1 VLVDREPVY
10 RQHEVVSGFVP
21 SAFGLEP
28 EEVRHVSDDAV
39 GRALDHLFDADRGSL
54 LTDVVV
60 AAGEVFGLKLDELHN
75 DSTSVRFCG
84 QYRQASGRS
93 IRGKKGPFITY
104 GHSKDHRS
112 DLKQLLLVLT
122 TTRDG
127 GVPVQFRCEAGN
139 QDDPGTHE
147 KTWDALCRAT
157 GRPDFL
163 YVADS
168 KLCCREV
175 MNHIDRGRGRFVCV
189 LPRTRLEDGEFRQ
202 WLQDH
207 EPKWERVWDRPHP
220 RRLHGP
226 RDRWWVWRH
235 PLPSAEGW
243 PVTWVYSSLLALHQ
257 ERVRRERLA
266 RADQDLHDLNVRLTG
281 PRPRKHARKD
291 VYEEVQAVL
300 ERNKVQRYL
309 SVRVVQDEE
318 HCFRQASPGRPGA
331 KTCYVRKTRS
341 FFRLE
346 WDIDEKALAYDR
358 KSDGMYPLLSNDR
371 GLSSRQVLEAH
382 KRQPTIEKRFEQ
394 PKTVFEIAPALLK
407 NEDRVEAL
415 FFVHFL
421 ALLLQSLIER
431 ELRLAMD
438 REGIEALPL
447 YPEERENHRPT
458 AEQVFRLFSLAQRNV
473 LHHDGSAVRV
483 FMPELTPLQRQILA
497 LLRVPDRVY
506 QQGA

>member
-1 VLVDREPVY
+1 LV
-10 RQHEVVSGFVP
+10 Q
-21 SAFGLEP
+21 
-28 EEVRHVSDDAV
+28 
-39 GRALDHLFDADRGSL
+39 
-54 LTDVVV
+54 
-60 AAGEVFGLKLDELHN
+60 
-75 DSTSVRFCG
+75 
-84 QYRQASGRS
+84 
-93 IRGKKGPFITY
+93 
-104 GHSKDHRS
+104 
-112 DLKQLLLVLT
+112 
-122 TTRDG
+122 
-127 GVPVQFRCEAGN
+127 
-139 QDDPGTHE
+139 
-147 KTWDALCRAT
+147 
-157 GRPDFL
+157 
-163 YVADS
+163 
-168 KLCCREV
+168 
-175 MNHIDRGRGRFVCV
+175 
-189 LPRTRLEDGEFRQ
+189 
-202 WLQDH
+202 
-207 EPKWERVWDRPHP
+207 
-220 RRLHGP
+220 
-226 RDRWWVWRH
+226 
-235 PLPSAEGW
+235 LPSAEGW

-394 PKTVFEIAPALLK
+394 TKTVFEIAPALLK